1 VFLTSKHLLIRDEPG
16 YGQHYLCWDCWTDIC
31 ASAMIGYE
39 IRTARGEATRV
50 TR

>member
-1 VFLTSKHLLIRDEPG
+1 VLLASRHVTIRDEVGLGPRF
-16 YGQHYLCWDCWTDIC
+16 LCWECWEDIC

-39 IRTARGEATRV
+39 IRTAKGEATRV